1 MAKSNSPYPRPKE
14 HRISNEGMMLK
25 KLLQAV
31 EDCRSRDRGGN
42 CDETGRAMVLAQA
55 YVLAKT
61 EHAKVMIAHFAGEN
75 LRDDDYFEFRRLG
88 GVD

>member
-1 MAKSNSPYPRPKE
+1 MMVKSLYPMPPK
-14 HRISNEGMMLK
+14 HCISNEGMMLM

-31 EDCRSRDRGGN
+31 EDCRSRDRGGD
-42 CDETGRAMVLAQA
+42 CDEAGRAVVLAQA

-61 EHAKVMIAHFAGEN
+61 EHAKVVIARFAGEN